1 MTTATVS
8 APAWRASRATTGAEP
23 VPVPPPMPAVMNTMS
38 ASATASVIAA
48 SSSSAERRP
57 VDGSPPEPRPRVV
70 LTPICTRVGASDCAS
85 ACMSV
90 FATMNSTPR
99 SPAPIMRFT
108 ALPPAPPQP
117 ITLSLAELLR
127 SISSSNVDMKP
138 SLVRA
143 RGLSYPR

>member
-1 MTTATVS
+1 
-8 APAWRASRATTGAEP
+8 
-23 VPVPPPMPAVMNTMS
+23 
-38 ASATASVIAA
+38 
-48 SSSSAERRP
+48 
-57 VDGSPPEPRPRVV
+57 

-90 FATMNSTPR
+90 LATMNSTPR

-127 SISSSNVDMKP
+127 SISSSNVDMETLP
-138 SLVRA
+138 GSGLTGVVPVRSPA
-143 RGLSYPR
+143 